1 VTVEEQYFTVA
12 FEEPQ
17 RHLGGVVMITSK
29 YGILGAATVAAVIS
43 FGAVKP
49 AHAAT
54 ATDLLPL
61 NNSLGIYLK
70 DFPSGLNEHKIY
82 LDDNTDAPVVGHYD
96 SQNGLP
102 IVNFTSPS
110 SLDPANGFAN
120 IKPASGDTYNQ
131 ITFTVPGYSFG
142 DFLFDLQLFNNKDG
156 LDLTITAFNGITQLG
171 TLTLTDQ
178 TDPDVKHDADMSF
191 LVLAENSAVIT
202 KVVLDSISGF
212 NETKHFQVSELKCID
227 ECGPN
232 PGPGQV
238 PLPAALPL
246 FAGGLGVI
254 GLLASRRKRKQSA
267 PSAAA

>member
-1 VTVEEQYFTVA
+1 MISFK
-12 FEEPQ
+12 
-17 RHLGGVVMITSK
+17 HGV
-29 YGILGAATVAAVIS
+29 LHAAVVAAVIS
-43 FGAVKP
+43 LGAVN
-49 AHAAT
+49 AAQAAT

-70 DFPSGLNEHKIY
+70 DFPSGLNEQKIY
-82 LDDNTDAPVVGHYD
+82 LDKDTDAPVLGNVG

-110 SLDPANGFAN
+110 SLDPADGFAN
-120 IKPASGDTYNQ
+120 IKPASGDTFSH

-171 TLTLTDQ
+171 TLTLTDT

-212 NETKHFQVSELKCID
+212 NETKHFQVSDLKCID

-238 PLPAALPL
+238 PLPGALPL
-246 FAGGLGVI
+246 FVSGLGAIGGLI
-254 GLLASRRKRKQSA
+254 GWRRKRRAAIASA
-267 PSAAA
+267 